1 MTWQGRVAWL
11 PWALLLLWGPGEGL
25 PGLSLPGEGGCGGG
39 QGRRRR
45 SALESALQSLEQGVL
60 CPART
65 WTDGRTEPRRGQ
77 TWLRSSTPTSVSHS
91 GVPPGA
97 LWEVADELAQEE
109 GGEGRWQ
116 HSGWESGL

>member
-1 MTWQGRVAWL
+1 M
-11 PWALLLLWGPGEGL
+11 
-25 PGLSLPGEGGCGGG
+25 
-39 QGRRRR
+39 
-45 SALESALQSLEQGVL
+45 
-60 CPART
+60 
-65 WTDGRTEPRRGQ
+65 
-77 TWLRSSTPTSVSHS
+77 SHS